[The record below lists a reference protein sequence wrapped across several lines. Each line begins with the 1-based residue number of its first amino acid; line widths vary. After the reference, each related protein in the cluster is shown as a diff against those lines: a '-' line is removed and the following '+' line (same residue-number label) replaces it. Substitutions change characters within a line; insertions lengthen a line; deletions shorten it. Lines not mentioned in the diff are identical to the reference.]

1 MSSLGAWGLFAG
13 CVLLEAASLWV
24 PGYLLIRSMR
34 VSRLTALACA
44 PVASV
49 ALFGA
54 LGIVYAKLGVFA
66 SWASVGV
73 LATAAC
79 ALMFALS
86 RPWRAPARLVCAV
99 EVAGAP
105 RCLRERFDAKCLALY
120 VGAGLVVTTWFTV
133 LSLSSPEGFTQ
144 SFDSMHH
151 LGMIRTF
158 AETGCWSSLDVA
170 TYAPE
175 VRATTMPI
183 AGWSFYP
190 TAWHV
195 AAALSASALGAPVAV
210 AANATNF
217 LFAGLV
223 YPAGAFALLRCVF
236 RDNPRALLCGAFAA
250 LAFAAFPWQ
259 MVNWGPLYP
268 NLAAFA
274 LMPSVIC
281 FFMAIFAEGAARGE
295 RVAAAGL
302 FAAGIVALALAQPNA
317 VFTAAVFLIPY
328 CVQLARRVPRL
339 LGEGRDT
346 RRSRNLASLVAVACI
361 VAIWCAL
368 FSLPFLREVVWHVWP
383 AYASPQTALG
393 NLLLLS
399 YRETLPQVLL
409 GVLVLAGA
417 AQAWRDRR
425 YTWILCAY
433 ALMGGIYVV
442 TLATDGLAK
451 QLLAGFWY
459 TDAARLGSSLAFY
472 AVPLASLGLARAAH
486 AAASARVV
494 GAAGG
499 RAPAAAACACVLAF
513 AVVSFC
519 PLGEGPVRTAFG
531 DLAHSTR
538 VAYDPTADN
547 ILSPEERA
555 FAQEAAAITRGDL
568 VLNMPDD
575 GSEYAY
581 ALCGMNTYYRYNGP
595 YGKGDETPESRL
607 IREQLRGIATEPDV
621 RDAVDAVGATY
632 LLLLDQGDPKLER
645 SRHLFTFEW
654 QQWQGVSAISD
665 NTPGFEPVLAEG
677 DMRLYRITS

>member
-1 MSSLGAWGLFAG
+1 MG
-13 CVLLEAASLWV
+13 
-24 PGYLLIRSMR
+24 
-34 VSRLTALACA
+34 RLTALACA
-44 PVASV
+44 PAFSV
-49 ALFGA
+49 AIFGA
-54 LGIVYAKLGVFA
+54 LGIVYAQLGVFA
-66 SWASVGV
+66 SWASMGV
-73 LATAAC
+73 PATAAC
-79 ALMFALS
+79 ALVFALS
-86 RPWRAPARLVCAV
+86 RPWRAPARLAFVVDA
-99 EVAGAP
+99 AGAP
-105 RCLRERFDAKCLALY
+105 RCLRARFDAKCFALY
-120 VGAGLVVTTWFTV
+120 LGTGLAVITWFTA
-133 LSLSSPEGFTQ
+133 LSLGSPEGFAQ

-158 AETGCWSSLDVA
+158 ADTGCWSSLDVA

-175 VRATTMPI
+175 ARATIMPI

-190 TAWHV
+190 AAWHV
-195 AAALSASALGAPVAV
+195 TAALSASALGAPVTV

-236 RDNPRALLCGAFAA
+236 RDNPRALLCGAVAS

-274 LMPSVIC
+274 LMPSAIC

-295 RVAAAGL
+295 RVVAACL
-302 FAAGIVALALAQPNA
+302 FAVGVMALALAQPNA
-317 VFTAAVFLIPY
+317 AFTAAVFLIPY

-339 LGEGRDT
+339 LGEGADAPRN
-346 RRSRNLASLVAVACI
+346 RNLASLAAVACI
-361 VAIWCAL
+361 GVIWCVL
-368 FSLPFLREVVWHVWP
+368 FNLPFLHEVVWHVWP

-409 GVLVLAGA
+409 GVLVLVGA

-433 ALMGGIYVV
+433 VLMGGIYVV

-486 AAASARVV
+486 AVASSRAV

-499 RAPAAAACACVLAF
+499 RSSAAAACACVLAF

-531 DLAHSTR
+531 DLAHSAR
-538 VAYDPTADN
+538 GAYDPTVDN

-555 FAQEAAAITRGDL
+555 FAQEAAAITRDDL

-575 GSEYAY
+575 GSEYVY
-581 ALCGMNTYYRYNGP
+581 ALCGMNTYYRYSGP
-595 YGKGDETPESRL
+595 YGEDDETPESRI
-607 IREQLRGIATEPDV
+607 IRERLRDVAAEPEA
-621 RDAVDAVGATY
+621 RDAVDAVDATY

-645 SRHLFTFEW
+645 SRHLFTFNWE
-654 QQWQGVSAISD
+654 QWQGVSSISD
-665 NTPGFEPVLAEG
+665 DTAGFEPVLAEG
-677 DMRLYRITS
+677 DMRLYRIKRD